1 MKPSDCDARRHPE
14 EHILQRMG
22 ILDYPDIAGTDAIRA
37 LSRSYI
43 CSLAS
48 KYVDSQTYVKRID
61 ERCKNGKKGD
71 SERPDREAHRGSGA
85 GESES
90 SRGSGAGQ

>member
-1 MKPSDCDARRHPE
+1 
-14 EHILQRMG
+14 MG
-22 ILDYPDIAGTDAIRA
+22 ILDYPDIAGADAIRA

-48 KYVDSQTYVKRID
+48 KYADSHPYVKRID
-61 ERCKNGKKGD
+61 KRCKNGKKGD
-71 SERPDREAHRGSGA
+71 SQGPDREAHRGSGA

-90 SRGSGAGQ
+90 SGGSGAGQ